1 MLVKVIIFPVMYSFA
16 NDSAFCAS
24 ITRTTQKSFLEFG
37 ENRAPYLP
45 YSIESVQHFKGNS
58 PNSED
63 DFSVLPITEAH
74 KAESL
79 LNE

>member
-45 YSIESVQHFKGNS
+45 YSIESVPEIAVGPVRDRS
-58 PNSED
+58 P
-63 DFSVLPITEAH
+63 VLNMGLVP
-74 KAESL
+74 
-79 LNE
+79 